1 MLTRSAKSATI
12 RCTAE
17 AHPPASF
24 KIFLNQTKIV
34 QTDQILIIPE
44 VKKNHVGYYT
54 CFARNFL
61 GNESSDREY
70 LSPEGKI
77 TIFRQ
82 FIWVYK

>member
-1 MLTRSAKSATI
+1 MLTRSGKSATI

-24 KIFLNQTKIV
+24 KIFLNQTKVV
-34 QTDQILIIPE
+34 QTDQILTIPE
-44 VKKNHVGYYT
+44 IKKNHVGYYA

-61 GNESSDREY
+61 GNESSDRDY

-77 TIFRQ
+77 TVFRH
-82 FIWVYK
+82 FVWV